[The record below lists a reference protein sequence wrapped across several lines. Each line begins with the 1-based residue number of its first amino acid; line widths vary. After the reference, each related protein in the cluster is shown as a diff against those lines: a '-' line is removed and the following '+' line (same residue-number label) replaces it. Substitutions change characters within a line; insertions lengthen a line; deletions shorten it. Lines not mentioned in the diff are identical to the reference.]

1 MDIKSNSEVGVK
13 YLHTWEMQEH
23 IMRKG
28 YDKGY
33 DNRIIDLINKKL
45 AKGKSI
51 ATIADELE
59 CTEEEI
65 LELINKQEIN

>member
-1 MDIKSNSEVGVK
+1 
-13 YLHTWEMQEH
+13 
-23 IMRKG
+23 MRKG

-65 LELINKQEIN
+65 LELINKQEKK